1 MNQDSCSSP
10 SCSHQD
16 VAKTAASL
24 PHVVVCGYSRPLGD
38 QVAAGLSVHPFEVS
52 LVPDLEGAKCED
64 LRRPVDLLVLVEPKD
79 PADELYLLREAFPHL
94 PVLLITPSGHEIP
107 TTPDAHFGRVDEL
120 HSSTAL
126 REICWWV
133 SNELSITTEPHETPA
148 GQIRPILMNLN
159 EKSELISDEHLK
171 NLWVFPSPRPQKGE
185 SLIPWIL
192 PEDRETFMREL
203 NAAKQDQN
211 LRVFLI
217 RIRKGEEPATVV
229 EAGLRRGEKGEFFL
243 VIQPV
248 ANEVKNSW
256 HHLATHDPLTQLL
269 NRWEMARIMGEP
281 VERRKGAHL
290 PVLIYLDLD
299 HFKTINDLLGHAA
312 ADQVLIQVADKIR
325 EFFPAPAILSRFMG
339 DEFLLLTR
347 GLQIHEAEEHLQKLQ
362 ASLQSMKIPGLPPD
376 FRLNFSAGLTHLL
389 PGEGNAA
396 LQKAEAAMHEAKIS
410 GRGRVL
416 IHKPGHPGQ
425 SLAQVMLEGLNEGRF
440 VPWFQPVVD
449 AKTNR
454 PAFYEALARLRTG
467 PDKFELPAYFLYMR
481 DTQGLISRLD
491 RAIFIQVL
499 NVLFECPDVKV
510 SVNLSPQTFALAPFP
525 NCFLRLVRDGA
536 VETER
541 ILVEISEECMK
552 MPKPM
557 VAERIAKM
565 RDVGMQVL
573 LDDFGSGTSPL
584 AYLTDFPFSMVKLD
598 ANVTQRIEKDKVQLD
613 FLRAILDLTRA
624 RGIKTVAEFVDH
636 EEQRELLV
644 KNGVDYLQGYL
655 FSPPIPKEKCFPG
668 RTPAK
673 AAA

>member
-1 MNQDSCSSP
+1 MS
-10 SCSHQD
+10 QD
-16 VAKTAASL
+16 VCLVPAGSQESIAKAFPSL
-24 PHVVVCGYSRPLGD
+24 PHVVVCGYGRALGNE
-38 QVAAGLSVHPFEVS
+38 VATGLSVHPFEVS

-64 LRRPVDLLVLVEPKD
+64 LRRQVDLLVLVEPKD
-79 PADELYLLREAFPHL
+79 PADEVYLSRENFPHI
-94 PVLLITPSGHEIP
+94 PVLLITPSGHEMP
-107 TTPDAHFGRVDEL
+107 AAQDVHFGRLDEL
-120 HSSTAL
+120 KSSTAL

-133 SNELSITTEPHETPA
+133 ANELSTVTEPYRTPA
-148 GQIRPILMNLN
+148 GQVRPILMSLN
-159 EKSELISDEHLK
+159 EKSELLSDEHLL

-185 SLIPWIL
+185 SFLPWIM
-192 PEDRETFMREL
+192 PEDRETFMREM

-211 LRVFLI
+211 LRVFLV
-217 RIRKGEEPATVV
+217 RIRKGDEPAAVV
-229 EAGLRRGEKGEFFL
+229 EAGLRRGERGEFFL

-256 HHLATHDPLTQLL
+256 RHLATHDPLTQLL
-269 NRWEMARIMGEP
+269 NRWEMARIMAEP

-290 PVLIYLDLD
+290 PVLVYLDLD

-312 ADQVLIQVADKIR
+312 ADQILIQVADKLR

-347 GLQIHEAEEHLQKLQ
+347 GLQIHEAEEHLLKLQ
-362 ASLQSMKIPGLPPD
+362 TSLQSMKIPGLPQD
-376 FRLNFSAGLTHLL
+376 FQLNFSAGLTHLL

-396 LQKAEAAMHEAKIS
+396 LQKAEAAMHEAKLS
-410 GRGRVL
+410 GRARVL

-425 SLAQVMLEGLNEGRF
+425 SLAQVMLEALNEGRF
-440 VPWFQPVVD
+440 VPWFQTVVD
-449 AKTNR
+449 AKTSQ
-454 PAFYEALARLRTG
+454 PVFYEALARLRTG
-467 PDKFELPAYFLYMR
+467 TDRFELPAYFLYMR
-481 DTQGLISRLD
+481 DTQGLISRMD

-499 NVLFECPDVKV
+499 NVLFEHPEVKV

-552 MPKPM
+552 MPKPL

-565 RDVGMQVL
+565 REVGMQVL

-613 FLRAILDLTRA
+613 FLHAILDLTRA

-644 KNGVDYLQGYL
+644 KSGVDYLQGYL
-655 FSPPIPKEKCFPG
+655 FSPPIPKEKCFP
-668 RTPAK
+668 RRIPAK
-673 AAA
+673 AAG

>member
-1 MNQDSCSSP
+1 M
-10 SCSHQD
+10 
-16 VAKTAASL
+16 
-24 PHVVVCGYSRPLGD
+24 
-38 QVAAGLSVHPFEVS
+38 
-52 LVPDLEGAKCED
+52 PDLEGAKCED

-79 PADELYLLREAFPHL
+79 PADELYLLRETFPHL

-133 SNELSITTEPHETPA
+133 ANELSTVTEPYQTPA

-185 SLIPWIL
+185 SFLPWVL
-192 PEDRETFMREL
+192 PEDRETFMREM

-217 RIRKGEEPATVV
+217 RIRKAEEPAAVV
-229 EAGLRRGEKGEFFL
+229 EAGLRRGEKGEILL

-312 ADQVLIQVADKIR
+312 ADSVLIQVAEKIR
-325 EFFPAPAILSRFMG
+325 EIFPAPAILSRFMG

-362 ASLQSMKIPGLPPD
+362 ASLQAMKIPGLPPD
-376 FRLNFSAGLTHLL
+376 FQLNFSAGLTHLL

-396 LQKAEAAMHEAKIS
+396 LQKAEAAMHEAKLS
-410 GRGRVL
+410 GRARVL
-416 IHKPGHPGQ
+416 THKPGRPGQ
-425 SLAQVMLEGLNEGRF
+425 SLAQVMLEALNEGRF
-440 VPWFQPVVD
+440 VPWFQPIVD
-449 AKTNR
+449 ARTGK
-454 PAFYEALARLRTG
+454 PAFHEALARMQTG
-467 PDKFELPAYFLYMR
+467 PNKFELPSYFLYMR
-481 DTQGLISRLD
+481 DTQGLISRMD

-499 NVLFECPDVKV
+499 NVLFEHPEVKI

-655 FSPPIPKEKCFPG
+655 FSPPIPKETCFPG